1 MTHFFNLHKT
11 VYATSP
17 SGHNRITGAIFAT
30 LLKQPNTYT
39 PSPPVFKKLDCR
51 QQKTVVLER
60 WEPKAVSHMTA
71 QFTALRGFPDCGSR
85 RELRQP
91 GRFLLKEMELR
102 VRETR
107 QLELLDRV
115 PQRRDC
121 MDKSPEVCRGP
132 FKGSVEY

>member
-1 MTHFFNLHKT
+1 MTFFFNLHKT

-60 WEPKAVSHMTA
+60 WEPKAVSRMTA
-71 QFTALRGFPDCGSR
+71 TVYCLERVSRLWQQEGTETA
-85 RELRQP
+85 Q
-91 GRFLLKEMELR
+91 
-102 VRETR
+102 
-107 QLELLDRV
+107 QV
-115 PQRRDC
+115 PA
-121 MDKSPEVCRGP
+121 
-132 FKGSVEY
+132 